1 MGTLGMN
8 KIQHHRTLCG
18 EGMQLKNASMFESV
32 CFKLQ

>member
-1 MGTLGMN
+1 MGILGTN
-8 KIQHHRTLCG
+8 EIQHHYTLCG